1 MFFSRD
7 TASWCRSSRAGSRS
21 TRSEERRVGKWRDVR
36 VTGVQ
41 TCALPISRERNGRLP
56 VDGFHRHLSRA
67 VSREPGN
74 TKSHHSGQAVALPL
88 PATDREPCFSPGTPH
103 HGADPVELVPALRP
117 QSADLCAEYFLGQ
130 AGRLPK
136 GDTADLPWCG
146 TGEFC

>member
-1 MFFSRD
+1 MARTD
-7 TASWCRSSRAGSRS
+7 KTQRAASCESDRSHQRYRLRLGGEIDRRLSGRSSG
-21 TRSEERRVGKWRDVR
+21 T
-36 VTGVQ
+36 
-41 TCALPISRERNGRLP
+41 ERNGRLP

-74 TKSHHSGQAVALPL
+74 TKGHHSGQAVALPL

-103 HGADPVELVPALRP
+103 HGADPVELVPTLRP
-117 QSADLCAEYFLGQ
+117 QSADLCAEYFLYQ
-130 AGRLPK
+130 ACRLPK